1 MNIDLSRKFLI
12 PTLTLT
18 ALGFIITA
26 SLAVVKSSTSTEQQI
41 RVNLDVIVTQA
52 TEKVEAWFTG
62 IEQNVSIWEQV
73 PEFRDIAGIYVDPT
87 DANAILDTYKSGGMY
102 FEDILIAN
110 ADGDIIGSS
119 DPQNIGSINVADRE
133 YFNEAKKNGSAI
145 SGVIKSRLSGN
156 PIFTI
161 TKWIQNGDS
170 VGAIIAIV
178 SLNTFTER
186 YVNSIKIGS
195 FGYAYLVDEKGLMI
209 SHPDPSL
216 VLTTNTITDLGFGDK
231 FFEAEKGI
239 FKYEYKGDEKLA
251 AYQHINE
258 NNWVLATSANMD
270 DLLSSVYATRN
281 WIVAVSTFTL
291 LVIGLIIYL
300 VSRSVTGPINRLICD
315 LKKSSE
321 EISSASGQVS
331 SASQQLAEG
340 ATQQASSMEEASAS
354 LEEISSMNK
363 DNVEK
368 VKLVTEM
375 VNDRLKPNFENM
387 SEKVRKTKDVLNLAV
402 DASQATAKIVKDIN
416 DIAFQTNLLAL
427 NAAVEAARAGDAG
440 KGFAVVAEEVRNLA
454 QRASDAATQTGE
466 LIKNSNEQIMNSSQY
481 SDELTEAIKTNVSVV
496 DSMSVLIVEVSSATN
511 EQTVAVEQ
519 VTNAVTE
526 IDGFTQII
534 ASNAE
539 ESAASSEELDA
550 QAIQLLDG
558 VANLEFIVTGDKN
571 SLNCDLN
578 KQVLFD
584 DHLERKQQRA
594 HQMDLTLHDVNTHR
608 KQVPINKMHDHELI
622 SVN

>member
-1 MNIDLSRKFLI
+1 
-12 PTLTLT
+12 
-18 ALGFIITA
+18 
-26 SLAVVKSSTSTEQQI
+26 
-41 RVNLDVIVTQA
+41 
-52 TEKVEAWFTG
+52 
-62 IEQNVSIWEQV
+62 
-73 PEFRDIAGIYVDPT
+73 
-87 DANAILDTYKSGGMY
+87 
-102 FEDILIAN
+102 
-110 ADGDIIGSS
+110 
-119 DPQNIGSINVADRE
+119 
-133 YFNEAKKNGSAI
+133 
-145 SGVIKSRLSGN
+145 
-156 PIFTI
+156 
-161 TKWIQNGDS
+161 
-170 VGAIIAIV
+170 
-178 SLNTFTER
+178 
-186 YVNSIKIGS
+186 
-195 FGYAYLVDEKGLMI
+195 
-209 SHPDPSL
+209 
-216 VLTTNTITDLGFGDK
+216 
-231 FFEAEKGI
+231 
-239 FKYEYKGDEKLA
+239 
-251 AYQHINE
+251 
-258 NNWVLATSANMD
+258 
-270 DLLSSVYATRN
+270 
-281 WIVAVSTFTL
+281 
-291 LVIGLIIYL
+291 
-300 VSRSVTGPINRLICD
+300 
-315 LKKSSE
+315 
-321 EISSASGQVS
+321 
-331 SASQQLAEG
+331 
-340 ATQQASSMEEASAS
+340 MEEASAS